1 MDTGKNRLEPE
12 QLRGKID
19 LSDID
24 TDGVSLKD
32 LYFSI
37 HRRAVESLHLG
48 LSIEDERYHIFVVGE
63 RGFGRDDVVLD
74 VLKDIAKDKPVP
86 PDWFYVYNFDDPS
99 SPIAFSLPG
108 DVGSRFVRDVENF
121 IETIRAAI
129 KSTFESERVISEKEN
144 IVKEFNRRREEI
156 LSQLNKKAGELG
168 FIIQPQPAG
177 FNIIPIFNGEP
188 LSPQKYASLPQ
199 DVKEYIDNKRK
210 QLEEYIAETL
220 KKLARLDR
228 ELRERLEEFDREV
241 ARQTI
246 DVHFNELIEKYRDF
260 PHVVDYLKKMREDIL
275 KNIQIF
281 LLPPDK
287 IPQGPLNPFRK
298 YRVNH
303 LVDNSRIK
311 GAPVVYEK
319 NPTYYNILGRIEKEM
334 VFGALMTDFNNIT
347 AGSLHRANGGYLLI
361 DAYQLL
367 KDPFAYDALKRVLRN
382 KLILIEDIGER
393 VSLFSTKTLKPQP
406 IPFNGKVVLMG
417 SSLIYYML
425 YYLDPEFPEIFGVKA
440 ELESD
445 VPLDSNNLNLFYH
458 FMNFVQHRENLKPFA
473 EDAISEIL
481 LQSQRYI
488 EDRKKLFAN
497 LSYIKELMLEAN
509 YFSRGDRVELDDVR
523 RAIRHRRYRE
533 GRIEEKYREM
543 ISRGIILVDVEGDR
557 RGVVNGLSIVQLGNH
572 TFGIPSRITAS
583 VGLGKADIVDIERET
598 GLGGK
603 IHTKAVM
610 IMGGYIYDKYSRDFP
625 LTLHARLTFEQNYSG
640 VEGDSA
646 TVAELIALLSE
657 ISGVPVKQS
666 IAITGSM
673 NQKGEVQPVGGI
685 NQKIEGFY
693 YTCKA
698 HGLNGEQGVIIPR
711 RNMDGLV
718 LDEEVVEAVR
728 EGKFH
733 VWAVDTVDQAIE
745 IATGMPSGD
754 FHKKVHESL
763 RLFYLKTRKGK
774 KESRET

>member
-12 QLRGKID
+12 DLRPKID
-19 LSDID
+19 LSDLSEEEIPPKE
-24 TDGVSLKD
+24 VYL
-32 LYFSI
+32 SI
-37 HRRAVESLHLG
+37 HKRAVESLVLG
-48 LSIEDERYHIFVVGE
+48 LSISDERYNIFVVGD
-63 RGFGRDDVVLD
+63 RGFGREEVVLD
-74 VLKDIAKDKPVP
+74 VLKDMARQKPTP

-108 DVGSRFVRDVENF
+108 DVGSRFVRDVDNF
-121 IETIRAAI
+121 IETIRSAI
-129 KSTFESERVISEKEN
+129 KSTFESESVLSEKEN

-156 LSQLNKKAGELG
+156 LSDLNKKAGELG

-199 DVKEYIDNKRK
+199 EVKEYIDSKRK

-220 KKLARLDR
+220 KKLARLDK
-228 ELRERLEEFDREV
+228 ELREKLEEFDREI
-241 ARQTI
+241 ARRTI
-246 DVHFNELIEKYRDF
+246 DIHFNELLEKYKEF

-298 YRVNH
+298 YKVNH
-303 LVDNSRIK
+303 LVDNSGIE

-319 NPTYYNILGRIEKEM
+319 NPTYYNLIGRIEKEM

-347 AGSLHRANGGYLLI
+347 AGSLHRANGGYLLM
-361 DAYQLL
+361 DAFQLL

-406 IPFNGKVVLMG
+406 IPFDGKVVLMG
-417 SSLIYYML
+417 SPLIYYIL
-425 YYLDPEFPEIFGVKA
+425 YYLDPEFPDIFGIKA

-445 VPLDSNNLNLFYH
+445 IPLDSNNLSIMYH
-458 FMNFVQHRENLKPFA
+458 FMNFVQHRENLKPFTREA
-473 EDAISEIL
+473 LSEIL
-481 LQSQRYI
+481 IQSQRHI
-488 EDRKKLFAN
+488 EDRKKLYAN
-497 LSYIKELMLEAN
+497 LSFIKELMMEAN
-509 YFSRGDRVELDDVR
+509 YFSEGDRVDLSDVR
-523 RAIRHRRYRE
+523 KAVRHRRYRE
-533 GRIEEKYREM
+533 GRIEERYREM
-543 ISRGIILVDVEGDR
+543 IGRGMILVDVEGKR
-557 RGVVNGLSIVQLGNH
+557 QGVVNGLSVIQLGNH
-572 TFGIPSRITAS
+572 TFGVPSRITAS
-583 VGLGKADIVDIERET
+583 VGLGKSEIVDIERET

-625 LTLHARLTFEQNYSG
+625 LTLHARITFEQNYSG

-646 TVAELIALLSE
+646 TVAELLSLLSE
-657 ISGVPVKQS
+657 VSGVPIKQS

-685 NQKIEGFY
+685 NHKVEGFY

-698 HGLNGEQGVIIPR
+698 MGLNGQQGVIIPR
-711 RNMDGLV
+711 RNIDSLS

-733 VWAVDTVDQAIE
+733 VWAVDTVDEAIE
-745 IATGMPSGD
+745 IATGVPAEE
-754 FHKKVHESL
+754 FHKKVYESL
-763 RLFYLKTRKGK
+763 RLFYLKTRKEK
-774 KESRET
+774 KERKER